1 MATSKKTLEQQIAD
15 AKKTLAELEARA
27 KSGRLDEALS
37 KHKTAIVTIYN
48 DLKAATGMQ
57 RGVDTTILAAV
68 AEAMGMRGMTISKKV
83 QQRTKAK

>member
-37 KHKTAIVTIYN
+37 KHKTAIAAIYN

-83 QQRTKAK
+83 QQRAKAK

>member
-1 MATSKKTLEQQIAD
+1 MATGKKTLEQQIAD

-37 KHKTAIVTIYN
+37 KHKTAIDTIYN

>member
-15 AKKTLAELEARA
+15 AKKTLAQLEARA

-37 KHKTAIVTIYN
+37 KHKTAITAIYN

-57 RGVDTTILAAV
+57 RGVDATILAAV
-68 AEAMGMRGMTISKKV
+68 AEAMGMRGMTITKKV
-83 QQRTKAK
+83 QQRTKEK